1 VKREAYLV
9 AYALA
14 EQIARYEMRD
24 TKYETMAKR
33 DYYEVLGVGK
43 NASADDIKRAYRR
56 MAMKYHPDKNPDDK
70 EAETKFKEC
79 AEAYEVLSDPE
90 KRRRYDQFGHEGLRG
105 IGMRDYTHMRWQ
117 DIGSIF
123 EDISGFDDFFG
134 DIFGIRNRRARR
146 TGPTRGYDLET
157 SVDLT
162 LNDIAKG
169 TEKTI
174 EFTRQ
179 DLCPE
184 CTGSGSVGGTP
195 PGRCPT
201 CSGTG
206 QVTRGG
212 GFFQMVSACPQC
224 RGSGQVITNPCKKC
238 KGTGKVPKKRI
249 VNVKIPAGVHEGQG
263 IRIANEGEP
272 GRGGGPRGDLYC
284 YVRIKP
290 HEFLQRNGNNLIAV
304 VPISFTQAA
313 LGTTIDVPSLN
324 GTRKLKIPP
333 GTQYGSIFR
342 INGQGLPDIRS
353 RRTGD
358 ELVQITIE
366 TPAKLNAKQQELLR
380 EFAETE
386 NKTVSPQ
393 SKRFFEKLKKHFGNN
408 R

>member
-1 VKREAYLV
+1 
-9 AYALA
+9 
-14 EQIARYEMRD
+14 
-24 TKYETMAKR
+24 MAKR

-43 NASADDIKRAYRR
+43 NVSADDIKRAYRR

-90 KRRRYDQFGHEGLRG
+90 KRQRYDQFGHEGLRG
-105 IGMRDYTHMRWQ
+105 MGMRDYSHMRWQ

-123 EDISGFDDFFG
+123 EDIFGGFG
-134 DIFGIRNRRARR
+134 DFADLFGMGGRRRARR

-157 SVDLT
+157 SVELT

-179 DLCPE
+179 DICPE
-184 CTGSGSVGGTP
+184 CNGTACARGTAP
-195 PGRCPT
+195 VQCPA

-206 QVTRGG
+206 QVAKGG
-212 GFFQMVSACPQC
+212 GFFQMISTCPKC
-224 RGSGQVITNPCKKC
+224 RGAGKIITNPCKKC
-238 KGTGKVPKKRI
+238 RGTAKVPKKRI
-249 VNVKIPAGVHEGQG
+249 VNIKIPAGVHEGQG
-263 IRIANEGEP
+263 VRVANEGEP
-272 GRGGGPRGDLYC
+272 GRNGGPRGDLYC

-290 HEFLQRNGNNLIAV
+290 HEFLQRDGNNLIAV
-304 VPISFTQAA
+304 VPISFPQAA

-324 GTRKLKIPP
+324 GPRRLKIPA
-333 GTQYGSIFR
+333 GAQYGSVFR
-342 INGQGLPDIRS
+342 IKGQGLPDMRTG
-353 RRTGD
+353 RTGD

-366 TPAKLNAKQQELLR
+366 TPAKLNAKQQQLLS
-380 EFAETE
+380 EFAKTE
-386 NKTVSPQ
+386 NKAVSPK
-393 SKRFFEKLKKHFGNN
+393 SKTFFEKLKKHFGNN